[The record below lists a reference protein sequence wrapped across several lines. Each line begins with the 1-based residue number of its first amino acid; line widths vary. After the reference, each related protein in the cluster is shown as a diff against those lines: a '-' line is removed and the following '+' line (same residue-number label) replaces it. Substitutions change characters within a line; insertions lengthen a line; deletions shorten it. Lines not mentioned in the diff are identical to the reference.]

1 MMTNARK
8 QAHKKVERW
17 IDISAQVCTL
27 FGGPT
32 VRNLLAAAEELYE
45 EGKMTRA
52 EYRIAIYELTMME
65 ESK

>member
-8 QAHKKVERW
+8 QAHENVEMWIIAARLSGASVKV
-17 IDISAQVCTL
+17 
-27 FGGPT
+27 
-32 VRNLLAAAEELYE
+32 LLAAAEELYE
-45 EGKMTRA
+45 EGEMTRA